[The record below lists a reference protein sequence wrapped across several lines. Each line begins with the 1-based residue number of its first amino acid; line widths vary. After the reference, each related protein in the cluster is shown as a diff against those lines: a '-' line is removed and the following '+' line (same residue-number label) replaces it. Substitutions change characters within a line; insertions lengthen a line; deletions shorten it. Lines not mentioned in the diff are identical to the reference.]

1 MKKMKDWK
9 MTKKRTKMLKVKTH
23 PSEND

>member
-9 MTKKRTKMLKVKTH
+9 MHEEK
-23 PSEND
+23 N

>member
-9 MTKKRTKMLKVKTH
+9 INEEK
-23 PSEND
+23 N